1 MQKFVDLGLFV
12 LYNVLIIT
20 IFSIVRYFCFFSVLY
35 RRVKHS

>member
-20 IFSIVRYFCFFSVLY
+20 IFAIVRYCCFSVLY